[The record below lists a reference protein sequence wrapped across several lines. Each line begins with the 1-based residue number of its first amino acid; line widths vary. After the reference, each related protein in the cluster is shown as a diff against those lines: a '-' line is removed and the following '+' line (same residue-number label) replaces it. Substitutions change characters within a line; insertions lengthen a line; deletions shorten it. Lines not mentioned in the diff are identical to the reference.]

1 MKPPARIATPESA
14 AQVTREVKRLLRAA
28 EIRNELPTPREEILK
43 CVKLVE
49 TGEIDLA
56 EYEATRR
63 EKALRLFH
71 RAVSKVL
78 GLLDRRS
85 EIIYVD
91 SGIYPS
97 RRNFVTYHEVTHKI
111 LPWQRIITITE
122 DDELTMSSECEELFE
137 AEANYGAA
145 EILFQCERFEQEA
158 RDYNLSIGSA
168 LSLAASYDASC
179 HATLRRFV
187 ERNHRPCLLM
197 VLTPTSRQYG
207 DGRASYYVVYCV
219 PSGSFTAGFGEPFG
233 EVFVNP
239 GSELGGIIN
248 GGSEGEITLRD
259 VSGFY
264 RLCDVEVFNNNFNTF
279 VLIYPKQAH
288 VSRKT
293 VCLKINGVPLP
304 TPLG

>member
-14 AQVTREVKRLLRAA
+14 AQVTHEVKRLLRAA
-28 EIRNELPTPREEILK
+28 EIRNELPTPRGEILK

-91 SGIYPS
+91 SEIYPS
-97 RRNFVTYHEVTHKI
+97 RRNFVTYHEVTHKV

-122 DDELTMSSECEELFE
+122 DDELTISSECEELFE

-168 LSLAASYDASC
+168 LSLAARYDASC

-197 VLTPTSRQYG
+197 VLKPTRRQCE
-207 DGRASYYVVYCV
+207 DGRTSYRLIYSVASV
-219 PSGSFTAGFGEPFG
+219 SFTSSFGEPFD
-233 EVFVNP
+233 VMFLNP
-239 GSELGGIIN
+239 GSELGDIVNRG
-248 GGSEGEITLRD
+248 EGDI
-259 VSGFY
+259 
-264 RLCDVEVFNNNFNTF
+264 RLTDANRFHQHGYVEVFSNSFHTF
-279 VLIYPKQAH
+279 VLIYPKQTH

-293 VCLKINGVPLP
+293 VRLRVSGISVTN
-304 TPLG
+304 PLG

>member
-14 AQVTREVKRLLRAA
+14 ADVTREVRRLLRAA
-28 EIRNELPTPREEILK
+28 GIRKELPTPREAVLG
-43 CVKLVE
+43 CAKLVE

-56 EYEATRR
+56 EYEATLT
-63 EKALRLFH
+63 EKTLRLFH
-71 RAVSKVL
+71 RAASKVL

-91 SGIYPS
+91 PAIHIS
-97 RRNFVTYHEVTHKI
+97 RRTFVTYHEVTHRI
-111 LPWQRIITITE
+111 LPWQKITITE
-122 DDELTMSSECEELFE
+122 DDNLTLRPECEELFE

-158 RDYNLSIGSA
+158 RDYNLSIVSA

-187 ERNHRPCLLM
+187 ERNHRPCLLL
-197 VLTPTSRQYG
+197 VLKPTSRQYG
-207 DGRASYYVVYCV
+207 DGRTSYYVVYCV
-219 PSGSFTAGFGEPFG
+219 PSGSFTAGFGEPFDAM
-233 EVFVNP
+233 FVNP
-239 GSELGGIIN
+239 GSELGGIVN
-248 GGSEGEITLRD
+248 GGGEGEITLPD
-259 VSGFY
+259 ASGLH
-264 RLCDVEVFNNNFNTF
+264 RPCDVEVFNNNFNTF

-293 VCLKINGVPLP
+293 VCLKINGVPVS